1 MNVPAT
7 IPSFRLERMT
17 TSSAQAKPTPET
29 LLQRTLNAALN
40 DIGSDSV
47 LAAIF
52 HQENGPLVEHASRGF
67 TPRDVQAIL
76 RTLSNHRAS
85 VLTTTGQDSEGERT
99 VRLRLIT
106 PGAKSLLA
114 VPLRHLNRVYGCLV
128 IGRKEGAAFS
138 KKEKSQLEHMCE
150 GMTKALDRE
159 GLFNTNVVL
168 SRSYVSQEPGAPQ
181 PTGVELYPPVTKHS
195 SPELQGK
202 IEAVLAEAHQY
213 VAYDRAWACY
223 YDPLAGNVEVLGL
236 VGELKGE
243 QKDAKKELKPGHR
256 LTLDSSAAGWA
267 VRHRKPRVDHDL
279 ASTQGRFVDHK
290 HLFRDRFQ
298 SSLVIPFF
306 VKGQVGGTITLGAK
320 DSDRYQT
327 TDARTLEPTILKLA
341 ELLQAPAPQTTIP
354 PMTADPGISG
364 LQPSS
369 NVPSE
374 PVIRK
379 QERQAAI
386 SEFSAFLA
394 TEIREPLASIRSQL
408 EEVTGEGILD
418 FDPQTRVE
426 NAMRDLIRIEAI
438 LNEILDFAKPLE
450 LHRHLCRIP
459 EVLESALVVVG
470 TDLEATRIQVT
481 KDYANVIAPV
491 RGDEAKLQQTFL
503 SIFRN
508 ASEAMSPG
516 CHLHIQVTQ
525 HRVGR
530 GLEVQILIKNDGV
543 PIPPELVDKVF
554 EPFFTTKRS
563 GIGLGLSSVKKIIEE
578 HGGTIAISS
587 AVGEGTTV
595 TIRLPGVSR
604 GPAFRHR
611 GRGQRHPR
619 RPN

>member
-1 MNVPAT
+1 
-7 IPSFRLERMT
+7 MT
-17 TSSAQAKPTPET
+17 TSSAQAKPAPET
-29 LLQRTLNAALN
+29 HLQRTLNVALN

-52 HQENGPLVEHASRGF
+52 HQESGPLVEHASRGF

-85 VLTTTGQDSEGERT
+85 VLATTGPDPEGGRT
-99 VRLRLIT
+99 IRLRLIT

-114 VPLRHLNRVYGCLV
+114 VPLRHFNRVYGCLV
-128 IGRKEGAAFS
+128 IGRKEGAAYS

-168 SRSYVSQEPGAPQ
+168 SRSYVSQEPSAPQ
-181 PTGVELYPPVTKHS
+181 PAGAELYPPVTKHS

-236 VGELKGE
+236 VGDLKGE
-243 QKDAKKELKPGHR
+243 QKDAKKELKPGQR

-327 TDARTLEPTILKLA
+327 TDARTLEPVILKFA
-341 ELLQAPAPQTTIP
+341 ELLQAPAPQTAIP
-354 PMTADPGISG
+354 PMAADPGISG
-364 LQPSS
+364 LQPLSTD
-369 NVPSE
+369 PSE

-516 CHLHIQVTQ
+516 GHLHIQVTQ

-595 TIRLPGVSR
+595 TIHLPGVSR

-611 GRGQRHPR
+611 GRGRRHPR
-619 RPN
+619 RPT

>member
-1 MNVPAT
+1 M
-7 IPSFRLERMT
+7 PSLVSERMT
-17 TSSAQAKPTPET
+17 TATPQTKPTPET
-29 LLQRTLNAALN
+29 HLQRTLNAALN
-40 DIGSDSV
+40 EIGTDAA

-52 HQENGPLVEHASRGF
+52 HQEDGPLVEHASRGF
-67 TPRDVQAIL
+67 TPKDVQAIL
-76 RTLSNHRAS
+76 RTLSTQRTAALTPVAQDPDGGRA
-85 VLTTTGQDSEGERT
+85 

-114 VPLRHLNRVYGCLV
+114 VPLRHFNNVYGCLV
-128 IGRKEGAAFS
+128 IGRKEGTAFS
-138 KKEKSQLEHMCE
+138 KKDKAHLEQMCD
-150 GMTKALDRE
+150 GMTKTLDRE
-159 GLFNTNVVL
+159 GLFNTNAVL
-168 SRSYVSQEPGAPQ
+168 SRSYVTQEPSLSQQTGA
-181 PTGVELYPPVTKHS
+181 ELFPPMTKHF
-195 SPELQGK
+195 SPELQEK
-202 IEAVLAEAHQY
+202 IESVLADAHQY
-213 VAYDRAWACY
+213 VTYDRAWACY

-236 VGELKGE
+236 VGDAKADP
-243 QKDAKKELKPGHR
+243 KDAKKDLKPGQR

-279 ASTQGRFVDHK
+279 ASTQGRFLDHK
-290 HLFRDRFQ
+290 HLFKDRYQ

-306 VKGQVGGTITLGAK
+306 VKGQVGGTFTLGSK
-320 DSDRYQT
+320 EPQRYQT
-327 TDARTLEPTILKLA
+327 TDARTLEPIILKLA
-341 ELLQAPAPQTTIP
+341 ELLQAPAPQAAAASPTTDVE
-354 PMTADPGISG
+354 APG
-364 LQPSS
+364 PRTP
-369 NVPSE
+369 VAAPSE
-374 PVIRK
+374 PIIRK

-386 SEFSAFLA
+386 VEFSTFLA

-450 LHRHLCRIP
+450 LSRHLCRIP

-481 KDYANVIAPV
+481 KDYANIIAPV

-508 ASEAMSPG
+508 ACEAMSPG
-516 CHLHIQVTQ
+516 GHLDIQVTQ
-525 HRVGR
+525 HRAGR
-530 GLEVQILIKNDGV
+530 GLEVQILIKNDGA
-543 PIPPELVDKVF
+543 PIPAEIVDKVF

-563 GIGLGLSSVKKIIEE
+563 GTGLGLSSVKKIVEE
-578 HGGTIAISS
+578 HGGTIAIGS
-587 AVGEGTTV
+587 APGEGTTV

-611 GRGQRHPR
+611 GRGRRPPR